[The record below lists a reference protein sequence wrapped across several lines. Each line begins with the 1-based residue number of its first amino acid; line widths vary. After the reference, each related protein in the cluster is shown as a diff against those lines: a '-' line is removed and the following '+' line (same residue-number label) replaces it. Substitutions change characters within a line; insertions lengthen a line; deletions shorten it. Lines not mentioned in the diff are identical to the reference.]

1 MMSQS
6 RLTILRFFGRKL
18 SVIALLFLSAV
29 AFATLGDGKS
39 KSSTPKSSLLTNK
52 TTLNPGSFS
61 LKSGYSFR
69 GNQVINN
76 NSEKKFI
83 QLNTIVSVQKGNI
96 TYILPLKKKAMLN
109 NVKIDISN
117 RQLRRN

>member
-1 MMSQS
+1 MSQS
-6 RLTILRFFGRKL
+6 KLAILRLFVRKL
-18 SVIALLFLSAV
+18 SVITFLLLSAA
-29 AFATLGDGKS
+29 AFATLGDGRS
-39 KSSTPKSSLLTNK
+39 KSSAPKSSLLTNK
-52 TTLNPGSFS
+52 TSLNPGSFS

-76 NSEKKFI
+76 NNEKKFI

-117 RQLRRN
+117 RQLRRD